1 MKLKGT
7 RVLIIE
13 DDPIVAM
20 AANGMVKELGGVV
33 AGTASSVAA
42 GEEKIRKT
50 EFDCVM
56 LDLNLRGEMSLG
68 IAAELEARKMPY
80 VFCTAYSQTFD
91 GFEHVPRVIKPY
103 GINSLA
109 AGLGEAISRKNERS
123 PGQPQESG
131 WASSDHLSDG
141 GVDVGKVVRLDEH
154 RRPRETRH

>member
-1 MKLKGT
+1 MKLQGT

-56 LDLNLRGEMSLG
+56 LDINLRGEMSLG
-68 IAAELEARKMPY
+68 IAAELEVRKTPY
-80 VFCTAYSQTFD
+80 VFCTAYTHKFD

-103 GINSLA
+103 GTEGLA
-109 AGLGEAISRKNERS
+109 AALSEAIARKQGRLPE
-123 PGQPQESG
+123 QPQESG

-141 GVDVGKVVRLDEH
+141 DVDVGKVVRLDEH